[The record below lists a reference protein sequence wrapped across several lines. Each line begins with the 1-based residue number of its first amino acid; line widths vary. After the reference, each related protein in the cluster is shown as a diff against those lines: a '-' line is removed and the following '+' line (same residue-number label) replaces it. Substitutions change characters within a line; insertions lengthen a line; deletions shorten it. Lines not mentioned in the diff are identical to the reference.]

1 MINMNIED
9 LKLELIT
16 LQKLDTENALK
27 ENITNKSTWLNRC
40 LNNDKDEI
48 AESVIEVA
56 DRYNIEVLTL
66 AKMFDE
72 TMLYRVLKRL
82 NMNKKLNKGKI

>member
-1 MINMNIED
+1 MNIED

-27 ENITNKSTWLNRC
+27 ENITNKSSWLNKC
-40 LNNDKDEI
+40 LDNDKDEI

-72 TMLYRVLKRL
+72 IPANDISSVLFL
-82 NMNKKLNKGKI
+82 IPISASFFQSFE